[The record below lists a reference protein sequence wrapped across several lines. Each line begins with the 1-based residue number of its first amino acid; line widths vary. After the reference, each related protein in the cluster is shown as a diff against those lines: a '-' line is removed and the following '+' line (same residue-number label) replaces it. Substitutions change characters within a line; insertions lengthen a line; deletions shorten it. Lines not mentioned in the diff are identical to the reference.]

1 MNEDINAR
9 IEGLK
14 ERFANL
20 DIEGKIAA
28 HPIAALGVAL
38 ATGALIGLATGFGR
52 KGSKVDKEVAA
63 KSTIGGAISGA
74 VTALAMRMVKDYALG
89 RLSGAA
95 KTWYSSHNLEG
106 QSSQSE
112 RGASRDASVERF
124 LEH

>member
-9 IEGLK
+9 IDGLK
-14 ERFANL
+14 ARFANL
-20 DIEGKIAA
+20 DLEGKIAA

-38 ATGALIGLATGFGR
+38 ATGALIGLATSFGR
-52 KGSKVDKEVAA
+52 TSKVDTEVAA

-74 VTALAMRMVKDYALG
+74 ITALAMRMVKDYALG

-95 KTWYSSHNLEG
+95 KTWYSSHNLEDQG
-106 QSSQSE
+106 SQRE